1 MKADIFHDNQLI
13 FFDGAMGTMIQAAGL
28 KSGELPET
36 FNITRPEVIES
47 IHRAYLETGSDVIT
61 TNTFG
66 ANNLKLNPLGYSSE
80 EMARAAVSIARKA
93 AGSDGLVALD
103 IGPLGQLMAPMG
115 NLTFQD
121 AYDLFAPQ
129 IKAGQDAGADL
140 VLIET
145 MSDLYEAKAA
155 VLAAKEN
162 SQLPVICTL
171 TFQENGRT
179 LMGNDPIT
187 VITVLEGL
195 GVDALGVNCS
205 LGPED
210 LLPIVKQFTDCSHV
224 PVLVQANAGLPELV
238 NGKPVFPLT
247 PDVFADSV
255 EKMADMGIK
264 MAGGCCGTNP
274 DFIRALRTRLKDYPY
289 RKRSNPRR
297 TSAASARQTV
307 FFDNGLRIVGQ
318 RINPSGREDLTN
330 ALRSGD
336 MDSLYDE
343 AMLQKQA
350 GAEILDINVFTGNM
364 DEKSTM
370 VHAVEYIQSM
380 LPIPLQLDSSD
391 YRVLEA
397 GARIYNGKPVINSVN
412 GSRESM
418 ERVFPIVRKY
428 GGCVVGMTLDESGIP
443 SKAEGRLEIARRI
456 VKTAATF
463 GIPKEDILIDCLV
476 LSAAS
481 KPQSARETLKALSF
495 VKAELGVKTI
505 LGISNISYG
514 MKERSALNSTFL
526 AMSLGAGL
534 DCALVDPTATEINE
548 TIKTY
553 TMLDVKTEE

>member
-47 IHRAYLETGSDVIT
+47 IHRAYLEAGSDVIT

-93 AGSDGLVALD
+93 AGSDRLVALD

-195 GVDALGVNCS
+195 GVDALGS
-205 LGPED
+205 
-210 LLPIVKQFTDCSHV
+210 
-224 PVLVQANAGLPELV
+224 
-238 NGKPVFPLT
+238 
-247 PDVFADSV
+247 
-255 EKMADMGIK
+255 
-264 MAGGCCGTNP
+264 
-274 DFIRALRTRLKDYPY
+274 
-289 RKRSNPRR
+289 
-297 TSAASARQTV
+297 
-307 FFDNGLRIVGQ
+307 
-318 RINPSGREDLTN
+318 
-330 ALRSGD
+330 
-336 MDSLYDE
+336 
-343 AMLQKQA
+343 
-350 GAEILDINVFTGNM
+350 
-364 DEKSTM
+364 
-370 VHAVEYIQSM
+370 
-380 LPIPLQLDSSD
+380 
-391 YRVLEA
+391 
-397 GARIYNGKPVINSVN
+397 
-412 GSRESM
+412 
-418 ERVFPIVRKY
+418 
-428 GGCVVGMTLDESGIP
+428 
-443 SKAEGRLEIARRI
+443 
-456 VKTAATF
+456 
-463 GIPKEDILIDCLV
+463 
-476 LSAAS
+476 
-481 KPQSARETLKALSF
+481 
-495 VKAELGVKTI
+495 
-505 LGISNISYG
+505 
-514 MKERSALNSTFL
+514 
-526 AMSLGAGL
+526 
-534 DCALVDPTATEINE
+534 
-548 TIKTY
+548 
-553 TMLDVKTEE
+553 